1 MDLEQLQL
9 EADKDLKINDTE
21 LDLESLKTPQ
31 IYNKYL
37 KHYTKYKLLLTR
49 AESDYS
55 TLKRE
60 KWEYYTGKADP
71 KVYEEK
77 PFDLKIL
84 KTDLDKYLDA
94 DIDLQ
99 KATQKVK
106 YLETTVDFLERT
118 LRQVSNRTY
127 TIKNAIEWRRFTSGA
142 I

>member
-1 MDLEQLQL
+1 MDLEQLQ
-9 EADKDLKINDTE
+9 EQAEKDLKINDTE
-21 LDLESLKTPQ
+21 LESLKTPQ

>member
-1 MDLEQLQL
+1 MDLEQLQ
-9 EADKDLKINDTE
+9 EQAEKDLKINDTE

-99 KATQKVK
+99 KAIQKVK

>member
-31 IYNKYL
+31 LHNKYM
-37 KHYTKYKLLLTR
+37 KHYTKFKLLLTR
-49 AESDYS
+49 TEDE
-55 TLKRE
+55 LKMLRRD

-71 KVYEEK
+71 KVYQLK
-77 PFDLKIL
+77 PFNFKIL
-84 KTDLDKYLDA
+84 KTDIDKYLESDE
-94 DIDLQ
+94 DIQ
-99 KATQKVK
+99 KLTQKVA
-106 YLETTVDFLERT
+106 YLNVVIDFLDKT
-118 LRQVSNRTY
+118 LRVIINRTY

>member
-1 MDLEQLQL
+1 MDLEQLQ
-9 EADKDLKINDTE
+9 EQAEKDLKINDTE

-99 KATQKVK
+99 KTIQKVK
-106 YLETTVDFLERT
+106 YLDTTVDFLERT

>member
-1 MDLEQLQL
+1 MDLEQLQ
-9 EADKDLKINDTE
+9 EQAEKDLKINDTE
-21 LDLESLKTPQ
+21 LDIESLKTPQ

-49 AESDYS
+49 AESDYR

-71 KVYEEK
+71 TVYEEK

-84 KTDLDKYLDA
+84 KTDLDKYLDS

-99 KATQKVK
+99 KAIQKVK

-118 LRQVSNRTY
+118 LRQISNRTY

>member
-1 MDLEQLQL
+1 MDLEKLQEL
-9 EADKDLKINDTE
+9 AETKLKINDTE

-99 KATQKVK
+99 KAIQKVK
-106 YLETTVDFLERT
+106 YLDTTVDFLERT

>member
-1 MDLEQLQL
+1 MDLEQLQ
-9 EADKDLKINDTE
+9 EQAEKDLKINDTE

-99 KATQKVK
+99 KAIQKVK
-106 YLETTVDFLERT
+106 YLDTTVDFLERT

>member
-1 MDLEQLQL
+1 MDLEQLQ
-9 EADKDLKINDTE
+9 EQAEKDLKINDTE
-21 LDLESLKTPQ
+21 LDLESLRTPQ

-49 AESDYS
+49 AESDYR

-71 KVYEEK
+71 QVYEEK

-99 KATQKVK
+99 KAIQKVR
-106 YLETTVDFLERT
+106 YLDTTVDFLERT
-118 LRQVSNRTY
+118 LRQISNRTY